1 MKNLSQISKD
11 EMESINLKT
20 QEEQKLDLKVIP
32 SVKVFVAPLLLRL
45 SNVCGKKRKKVEIE
59 ELVEERTASL
69 VSCV

>member
-59 ELVEERTASL
+59 GT
-69 VSCV
+69 C

>member
-20 QEEQKLDLKVIP
+20 QEEQKLDLRVIP

-59 ELVEERTASL
+59 ELAEERTASL